1 MGVFAANPDAMR
13 QKGIQIG
20 DIAVEFQ
27 TQIDKIYETLSEMYD
42 NGLTSPAAL
51 QIVKGM
57 YDDKPILDNMKTTID
72 KYGAFFSAASSQVQ
86 RDEED
91 RMDAITSA
99 GGFN

>member
-1 MGVFAANPDAMR
+1 MGIFAANPDAMR
-13 QKGIQIG
+13 QKGVQIG

-27 TQIDKIYETLSEMYD
+27 AQIDKIYETLSEMYD

-57 YDDKPILDNMKTTID
+57 YDDKPILDNMKATID
-72 KYGAFFSAASSQVQ
+72 KYATFFGAASSQVQ

-91 RMDAITSA
+91 RMDAISSA
-99 GGFN
+99 SGF